1 MASTKINPLTTTIN
15 KSPKRYI
22 PNHKSQNQI
31 KFVTSNSINP
41 KPNNTTQLPSNNNL
55 YNVSFKTIGTGKL
68 GISRYPD
75 FEYSPHGGSGT
86 GTATKI
92 TINDENKAS
101 SKNSELSV
109 SFDVGTLYIP
119 PLTNQT
125 TKFLGFPLPP
135 FLKIDISPEIFQG
148 TIDTESGKVE
158 LEFTAKFSFTAGGGI
173 YRAPA
178 LVVKTV
184 LTTEESRGERKR
196 GRGERMDGE
205 GKCRL
210 VGVAKVET
218 VDDLFMNTFLSL
230 PSECLAD
237 LQAVISVSDYQS

>member
-1 MASTKINPLTTTIN
+1 MASTKINALTTTIY
-15 KSPKRYI
+15 KSPRIYI
-22 PNHKSQNQI
+22 NHKSQNQI
-31 KFVTSNSINP
+31 KLVISNSLNP
-41 KPNNTTQLPSNNNL
+41 KPNTTQLPNNL
-55 YNVSFKTIGTGKL
+55 YSVSFKTVGTGKL

-86 GTATKI
+86 GTAQKI
-92 TINDENKAS
+92 DENRAS
-101 SKNSELSV
+101 NSGLLSV
-109 SFDVGTLYIP
+109 CFNVATLYIP
-119 PLTNQT
+119 PLTSQT

-135 FLKIDISPEIFQG
+135 FLKIDISPEVFQG
-148 TIDTESGKVE
+148 SIEPESGKVE

-184 LTTEESRGERKR
+184 LTTEESRGERKS
-196 GRGERMDGE
+196 GRGERMDKE

-218 VDDLFMNTFLSL
+218 VDDWFMNTFLSL
-230 PSECLAD
+230 PEECLAD
-237 LQAVISVSDYQS
+237 LQAVISVSDS

>member
-1 MASTKINPLTTTIN
+1 MVSTKINPLTTIY

-22 PNHKSQNQI
+22 NHKSQNQI
-31 KFVTSNSINP
+31 KLISNSLNP
-41 KPNNTTQLPSNNNL
+41 KPTTTQLPNNL
-55 YNVSFKTIGTGKL
+55 YSVSFKTIGTGKL

-75 FEYSPHGGSGT
+75 FEYSPQGGSGA
-86 GTATKI
+86 GTALKI
-92 TINDENKAS
+92 DGGDKNRAS
-101 SKNSELSV
+101 NSELSV
-109 SFDVGTLYIP
+109 CFNVATLYIP
-119 PLTNQT
+119 SLTSQT

-148 TIDTESGKVE
+148 TIDQESGKVE
-158 LEFTAKFSFTAGGGI
+158 LEFTAKFFFTAGGGI

-184 LTTEESRGERKR
+184 LTTEESIGVTKR
-196 GRGERMDGE
+196 GKGERMDEE

-218 VDDLFMNTFLSL
+218 VDDSFMNTFLSL
-230 PSECLAD
+230 PAECLAD
-237 LQAVISVSDYQS
+237 LQAIISVSDNQS

>member
-1 MASTKINPLTTTIN
+1 MASTKINPLTTIY

-22 PNHKSQNQI
+22 NHKFQNQI
-31 KFVTSNSINP
+31 SNSLNP
-41 KPNNTTQLPSNNNL
+41 KRNTTQLPNNL
-55 YNVSFKTIGTGKL
+55 YSVSFKTIGAGKL
-68 GISRYPD
+68 GISTYPD
-75 FEYSPHGGSGT
+75 FQYSPEGGSGA
-86 GTATKI
+86 GTAQKTDK
-92 TINDENKAS
+92 NRAS
-101 SKNSELSV
+101 SSELSV
-109 SFDVGTLYIP
+109 SFNVATLYIP
-119 PLTNQT
+119 SLTNQT

-148 TIDTESGKVE
+148 TIDPESGKVE
-158 LEFTAKFSFTAGGGI
+158 LDFTAKFYFTAGGGI

-184 LTTEESRGERKR
+184 LTTEESKGERKI

-230 PSECLAD
+230 PAECLAD
-237 LQAVISVSDYQS
+237 LQAVISVSDY

>member
-1 MASTKINPLTTTIN
+1 MASTKLNTFTTTKTFY

-22 PNHKSQNQI
+22 FTNPNQI
-31 KFVTSNSINP
+31 KLISSSL
-41 KPNNTTQLPSNNNL
+41 KTQISNNL
-55 YNVSFKTIGTGKL
+55 YSVSFKTIGTGKL

-75 FEYSPHGGSGT
+75 FEYSPQGGSGA
-86 GTATKI
+86 GTATKLAG
-92 TINDENKAS
+92 DENRAT
-101 SKNSELSV
+101 NSEFSV

-119 PLTNQT
+119 PLTSQT

-135 FLKIDISPEIFQG
+135 FLRIDLSPEIFEG
-148 TIDTESGKVE
+148 RIDPESGKVE
-158 LEFTAKFSFTAGGGI
+158 LEFTARFCFTAGGGL
-173 YRAPA
+173 YKAPA

-184 LTTEESRGERKR
+184 LTTEESRGDKKR

-218 VDDLFMNTFLSL
+218 VDDWLMNTFLSL
-230 PSECLAD
+230 PAECLAD
-237 LQAVISVSDYQS
+237 LQAVISVSDDQS

>member
-1 MASTKINPLTTTIN
+1 MASTKLNPLTTIH
-15 KSPKRYI
+15 KSPERYVI
-22 PNHKSQNQI
+22 NHKSPNQI
-31 KFVTSNSINP
+31 KLISNSLNP
-41 KPNNTTQLPSNNNL
+41 EPNTAQLPSNL
-55 YNVSFKTIGTGKL
+55 YSVSFKTIGTGKL

-75 FEYSPHGGSGT
+75 FEYSPRGGSGT
-86 GTATKI
+86 GAARKI
-92 TINDENKAS
+92 IGGDNNAS
-101 SKNSELSV
+101 NSELSV

-119 PLTNQT
+119 SLTSQT

-135 FLKIDISPEIFQG
+135 FLKIDISPEFFQG
-148 TIDTESGKVE
+148 TVDPESGKVE
-158 LEFTAKFSFTAGGGI
+158 LEFTAKFCFTAGGGI

-178 LVVKTV
+178 LEVKTV
-184 LTTEESRGERKR
+184 LTTEESIGESKR

-230 PSECLAD
+230 PAECLAD